1 VGEVQLNSDA
11 EPVAASK
18 ATQQQQLSGDM
29 PATLDAKQPVQ
40 DSSSNFGKRTSN
52 ASVGALDASSSCSSS
67 EMQQQQQC
75 VQLGSTELA
84 FKCYV
89 RAVHALQSLDLQGGV
104 LPHLLAD
111 CAQDIL
117 ATSGDSSAAAAAAEG
132 GDAAPPAAAG
142 NNTEVAA
149 QQQQQPPPAQ
159 QQIKQQPGLQ
169 QQQQLVVFEDE
180 QAELYCCWAESVLLK
195 FHACSC
201 PGCTSLAV
209 QAIRMAHIAAA
220 RLFGRVQKP
229 QQQHVQRW
237 RAVGQ
242 ALSRVVYAH
251 IALLCQTEARASPSK
266 ASLWR
271 AQQCLQE
278 WDRLAAARLVG
289 CAADSGEA
297 AQDTQLVRGM
307 GWIW

>member
-1 VGEVQLNSDA
+1 
-11 EPVAASK
+11 
-18 ATQQQQLSGDM
+18 M
-29 PATLDAKQPVQ
+29 PPD
-40 DSSSNFGKRTSN
+40 
-52 ASVGALDASSSCSSS
+52 C
-67 EMQQQQQC
+67 
-75 VQLGSTELA
+75 TELA

-104 LPHLLAD
+104 LPHLLAE
-111 CAQDIL
+111 CAHDIL
-117 ATSGDSSAAAAAAEG
+117 AASGVGSAAAATAEAG
-132 GDAAPPAAAG
+132 GAESPAAAASK
-142 NNTEVAA
+142 AA
-149 QQQQQPPPAQ
+149 TAGQQQQQAQ
-159 QQIKQQPGLQ
+159 QAKQQPVVNGQASQ
-169 QQQQLVVFEDE
+169 QKQQLVVLEDE

-195 FHACSC
+195 FNACSC

-220 RLFGRVQKP
+220 RLFGRVQKL
-229 QQQHVQRW
+229 QQQHLQRW

-278 WDRLAAARLVG
+278 WDRLAAAGLVG
-289 CAADSGEA
+289 QAGGDTGAAE
-297 AQDTQLVRGM
+297 DTQLVRQAGVM
-307 GWIW
+307 SLGCFLGSQMRHS